1 MSVLGI
7 LLLLLLAY
15 VAFNTV
21 WGLAGLILAL
31 LIWALIGYI
40 AGQIARGHGFGP
52 LGNVLVGLAGGIAGN
67 LVLGMLGLR
76 GLANIPLV
84 GGIVVG
90 VIGAL
95 LIIALADFIN
105 QSSAKRKRA

>member
-7 LLLLLLAY
+7 LLLVLLAY

-52 LGNVLVGLAGGIAGN
+52 LGNVLVGLAGGITGN

-76 GLANIPLV
+76 GLTNLPL
-84 GGIVVG
+84 GGIIVG

-105 QSSAKRKRA
+105 QSGTKRKRAL